1 MIQPQE
7 EAAMSNEALRDEA
20 IKDNPVEEPTSQTVH
35 DPVCHMDIVAT
46 SAAGN
51 SEYEGLTF
59 YFCSTHCQEEFVAD
73 PVDVLRAEG
82 DHDHGR
88 PVDHPS

>member
-1 MIQPQE
+1 
-7 EAAMSNEALRDEA
+7 MSNEAFQDEA

-46 SAAGN
+46 SAAAN

-59 YFCSTHCQEEFVAD
+59 YFCSTQCQEAFAAD
-73 PVDVLRAEG
+73 PVGMLRAEG
-82 DHDHGR
+82 EHDHGR
-88 PVDHPS
+88 PIDQRS